1 MIFPSLQTTTNISQF
16 ATKFLVPANSL
27 LTTNDMS
34 LKIVKNVGGS
44 KFWEFT
50 YQDVWDVLI
59 KIIKSETNLGNIK
72 SFSFQPIYIHLSV
85 YLSEKIKYRNL

>member
-72 SFSFQPIYIHLSV
+72 FFSFQPIYIHCECLFIR
-85 YLSEKIKYRNL
+85 KN